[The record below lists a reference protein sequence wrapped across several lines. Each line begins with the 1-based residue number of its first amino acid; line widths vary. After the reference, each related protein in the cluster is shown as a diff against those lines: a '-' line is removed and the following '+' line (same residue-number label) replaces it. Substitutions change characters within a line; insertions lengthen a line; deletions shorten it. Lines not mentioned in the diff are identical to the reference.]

1 MAGERHQPPLAGVAG
16 RPRILVVE
24 DEPRIREIIAL
35 YLDRAGFVVQ
45 STGDGRTA
53 LEAFDADPP
62 DLVVVDLVLPGL
74 TGEALISAI
83 REVSD
88 VPIVVASAKRADED
102 RIDAFHLGADDYV
115 TKPFNPVELVAR
127 VRAILRRVQPAE
139 PRVDQPLSFA
149 HGRLVV
155 DPTTRHFTV
164 GPREGRLTPTES
176 RLLLSLAAAPGVV
189 LDRERL
195 LALATRG
202 VSETT
207 RTVDVHIANLRHKL
221 GDDAA
226 RPWVIETVPDA
237 GYRWVAPADPP
248 TTATHSADHG
258 RVS

>member
-1 MAGERHQPPLAGVAG
+1 MAWERRPTPQAGVAG

-35 YLDRAGFVVQ
+35 YLDRAGFTVR
-45 STGDGRTA
+45 STGDGRAA

-74 TGEALISAI
+74 AGEALISAI

-102 RIDAFHLGADDYV
+102 RIDAFRLGADDYV

-127 VRAILRRVQPAE
+127 VRAILRRVQPPE
-139 PRVDQPLSFA
+139 PRMGQPLSFA
-149 HGRLVV
+149 DGRLVV
-155 DPTTRHFTV
+155 DPATRHFGV
-164 GPREGRLTPTES
+164 GHRQGRLTPTES
-176 RLLLSLAAAPGVV
+176 RILLALAAAPRVV

-221 GDDAA
+221 GDAAA
-226 RPWVIETVPDA
+226 RPWAIETVPDA

-248 TTATHSADHG
+248 TTETRSADDG
-258 RVS
+258 GDS